1 MSKDQPKWLPPTTPP
16 PDDLNSIPLPSLPNS
31 NLASSSST
39 TLRPHSQSQ
48 QQAHSQAT
56 KPNNLNVKPSSTSTS
71 TSPVLPSS
79 STYAETNNTNTST
92 TLHTTVNGG
101 AGYLPSERPS
111 GIPRCIVRVDRDH
124 DAGDEATRF
133 EAEMFPIE
141 FVGRV
146 TRPEFTATVY
156 GINECMR
163 VAEES
168 ILNCL
173 DTLLDC
179 LTAYTAKHCCG
190 THYQRALRKMEM
202 FIHHENERVYHPAR
216 IHLRD
221 PQKVGMIYLEFEV
234 F

>member
-1 MSKDQPKWLPPTTPP
+1 MILIQYHSHPSPTAISPHLHLQHSVNNHYHKPRQPNRLPYLQSSPPLLPTLKPTTQTPR
-16 PDDLNSIPLPSLPNS
+16 PLCIQPS
-31 NLASSSST
+31 T
-39 TLRPHSQSQ
+39 
-48 QQAHSQAT
+48 
-56 KPNNLNVKPSSTSTS
+56 
-71 TSPVLPSS
+71 
-79 STYAETNNTNTST
+79 
-92 TLHTTVNGG
+92 GG
-101 AGYLPSERPS
+101 AGYLFEQPS
-111 GIPRCIVRVDRDH
+111 GVPRCIVRIDRDH

-133 EAEMFPIE
+133 EVELFPVE
-141 FVGRV
+141 FVERV
-146 TRPEFTATVY
+146 TRAEFKATVN
-156 GINECMR
+156 GINEYMR

-190 THYQRALRKMEM
+190 THYQRALRKMET